1 MRHVTG
7 VAVVPVPVL
16 LLALP
21 GAPFLVTGSTTV
33 VATDPAAQPV
43 AERLAELL
51 GSAVGARLAVRHDEA
66 RSDEA
71 PAAVRVRLLTTA
83 PAPDRP
89 RAAVSAAAG
98 GAPTDAG
105 AETTRPD
112 HDLPPG
118 DEAYHLHVHA
128 GGVDVLART
137 PAGLG
142 HAVATLRQLLVTGP
156 ATGVSLPA
164 VLIADAPRFA
174 WRGLSV
180 DVARHF
186 VAVPDLRAVVDLMSG
201 YKLNVL
207 HLHLTDDQAWR
218 LDVPS
223 RPELVRRSSGASV
236 GGDPGGHY
244 SADEYAAL
252 IAYAAERGVVV
263 VPELDVPGHVNAALH
278 AYGEL
283 TPSGLPTEEY
293 LGIEVGFS
301 RLTAALP
308 ATAAF
313 LHDVFTDVAAMT
325 PGHWVHIGG
334 DEVLGMAPDEYATLV
349 SAAAAAV
356 RAAGKQVV
364 GWQEVAGTPLEPGT
378 VVQYWDVHADPAPFV
393 AAGAA
398 GARLLLSPG
407 DRTYLDMKY
416 HPGYPL
422 GLEWAGHVELRDSYD
437 WEPTTLLPGLPAD
450 ALVGVEAAV
459 WTETLRTLDDLT
471 TMLLPRLAAVAEV
484 AWSAPDHRDWEGFRT
499 RLARH
504 GALWDAAGLAWY
516 ASPQVDWQR

>member
-1 MRHVTG
+1 MTG
-7 VAVVPVPVL
+7 PAVVPRPLRLQQLPDEPFVLLPGIAVVAPDAAARHAAQRLAALVGGSVQAAAAPDTPVL
-16 LLALP
+16 RLRLLGRDGDDLAGDDLADDD
-21 GAPFLVTGSTTV
+21 GQ
-33 VATDPAAQPV
+33 PA
-43 AERLAELL
+43 AERLPTGDELP
-51 GSAVGARLAVRHDEA
+51 V
-66 RSDEA
+66 
-71 PAAVRVRLLTTA
+71 
-83 PAPDRP
+83 
-89 RAAVSAAAG
+89 
-98 GAPTDAG
+98 
-105 AETTRPD
+105 
-112 HDLPPG
+112 G
-118 DEAYHLHVHA
+118 DEAYRLRVRPD
-128 GGVDVLART
+128 GVEVDART

-142 HAVATLRQLLVTGP
+142 HAITTLAQLLTRTTAGAQV
-156 ATGVSLPA
+156 LPA
-164 VLIADAPRFA
+164 VLVLDAPRFA
-174 WRGLSV
+174 WRGLSI

-186 VAVPDLRAVVDLMSG
+186 VRVGDLEVVVDLMADH
-201 YKLNVL
+201 KLNVL

-218 LDVPS
+218 IDLPS

-244 SADEYAAL
+244 TAEDYARL
-252 IAYAAERGVVV
+252 VAYAVARGIAV

-278 AYGEL
+278 AYGDL
-283 TPSGLPTEEY
+283 SPSGRPTDEY

-308 ATAAF
+308 ATGAF
-313 LHDVFTDVAAMT
+313 LHDVFGDIAAMT
-325 PGHWVHIGG
+325 PGPYVHIGG
-334 DEVLGMAPDEYATLV
+334 DEVQGMAPDEYATLV
-349 SAAAAAV
+349 GTAAAAV

-364 GWQEVAGTPLEPGT
+364 GWQEIATTPLEPGT

-437 WEPTTLLPGLPAD
+437 WEPATLLPGLPAE
-450 ALVGVEAAV
+450 ALLGVEAAV

-484 AWSAPDHRDWEGFRT
+484 AWSAADRRDWEDFRT
-499 RLARH
+499 RVAALGAR
-504 GALWDAAGLAWY
+504 WDAAGLSWY
-516 ASPQVDWQR
+516 PSPQVDWQR

>member
-1 MRHVTG
+1 MRRVTG
-7 VAVVPVPVL
+7 PAVVPCPLVL
-16 LLALP
+16 EQLP
-21 GAPFLVTGSTTV
+21 GEPFLLVSGTPV
-33 VATDPAAQPV
+33 VALDPAAGPA
-43 AERLAELL
+43 AERIARLV
-51 GSAVGARLAVRHDEA
+51 GGAVGAPAADDGRPAVRL
-66 RSDEA
+66 
-71 PAAVRVRLLTTA
+71 RLLA
-83 PAPDRP
+83 D
-89 RAAVSAAAG
+89 AAAEGGEPSAAQESAEAG
-98 GAPTDAG
+98 RAEQREGLHAGEHEPGELPT
-105 AETTRPD
+105 
-112 HDLPPG
+112 G
-118 DEAYHLHVHA
+118 DEAYRIRVRHD
-128 GGVDVLART
+128 GVDVDART

-142 HAVATLRQLLVTGP
+142 HAVTTLSQLLVHGP
-156 ATGVSLPA
+156 SATPTLPA
-164 VLIADAPRFA
+164 VLVVDGPRFP
-174 WRGLSV
+174 WRGLSI

-186 VAVPDLRAVVDLMSG
+186 VRVPDLRVVIDLMAD

-218 LDVPS
+218 IDLPS

-244 SADEYAAL
+244 SADEYADLVAH
-252 IAYAAERGVVV
+252 AAARGVVV

-283 TPSGLPTEEY
+283 SPSGRPTDEY

-308 ATAAF
+308 ATGEF
-313 LHDVFTDVAAMT
+313 LRDVFSDVAAMT
-325 PGHWVHIGG
+325 PGPYVHIGG
-334 DEVLGMAPDEYATLV
+334 DEVLGMDPDEYAALV
-349 SAAAAAV
+349 GAAAAAV
-356 RAAGKQVV
+356 HAVGKQVV
-364 GWQEVAGTPLEPGT
+364 GWQEIAGTPLEPGT

-437 WEPTTLLPGLPAD
+437 WEPATLLPGLPAE
-450 ALVGVEAAV
+450 ALIGVEAAV
-459 WTETLRTLDDLT
+459 WTETLRTLDELT

-484 AWSAPDHRDWEGFRT
+484 AWSAPGRRDWQDFRT
-499 RLARH
+499 RLAPHAAR
-504 GALWDAAGLAWY
+504 WDAVGLRWY
-516 ASPQVDWQR
+516 ASPQVDWQG